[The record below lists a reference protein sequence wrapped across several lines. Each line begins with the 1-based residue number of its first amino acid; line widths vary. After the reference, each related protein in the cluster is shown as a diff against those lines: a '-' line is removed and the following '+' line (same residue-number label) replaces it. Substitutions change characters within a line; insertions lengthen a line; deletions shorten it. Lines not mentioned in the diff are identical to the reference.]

1 MKTKQEARAEL
12 LEMLGIDA
20 ILLAL
25 SEFCFGKEEHCEDCQ
40 YLNKDGSCQV
50 FKAIDRTGV
59 FPNPAEIPVGD
70 NWEERDE

>member
-1 MKTKQEARAEL
+1 MKSKQEARAEL

-25 SEFCFGKEEHCEDCQ
+25 HEFCFGKEAHCEDCQ

-50 FKAIDRTGV
+50 FEAIDRTGE
-59 FPNPAEIPVGD
+59 FPNPAKIPVGD
-70 NWEERDE
+70 NWEDDDE